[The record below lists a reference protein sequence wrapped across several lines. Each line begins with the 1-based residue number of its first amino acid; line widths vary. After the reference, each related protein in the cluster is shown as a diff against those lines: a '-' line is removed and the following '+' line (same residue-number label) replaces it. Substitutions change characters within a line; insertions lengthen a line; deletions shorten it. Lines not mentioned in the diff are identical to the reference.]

1 MKKIKHF
8 LWEFGRLILLPLL
21 GLFLVTM
28 AAMTFV
34 GVHSPT
40 PYQFPQWVIRG
51 AILGGFVLGWFLGQ
65 TAEKD
70 GQGIHF

>member
-1 MKKIKHF
+1 
-8 LWEFGRLILLPLL
+8 
-21 GLFLVTM
+21 M